1 MRLFVAIELPKEV
14 KDELFRIQKL
24 IPSKFAKIKW
34 VSKKN
39 LHLTLKFIGE
49 TDVETISKKLKEIKF
64 ESFKLNLS
72 KFEMCSRGK
81 YTKKSY
87 VARLWVNIKPLQ
99 NIIKLQQNV
108 DSVLL
113 GVVKG
118 DQKFSP
124 HLTLGRVKLVK
135 KKEALVKVLKEI
147 SVNPLEFEINE
158 FKLMQSKLTKDGP
171 IYSVVER
178 FKA

>member
-1 MRLFVAIELPKEV
+1 MRLFIAIELPREV
-14 KDELFRIQKL
+14 KDELFRVQKL

-49 TDVETISKKLKEIKF
+49 TEVSPAEIGEKLKGIKF
-64 ESFKLNLS
+64 KSIKTNLLEFGAFPTLS
-72 KFEMCSRGK
+72 SSRINI
-81 YTKKSY
+81 
-87 VARLWVNIKPLQ
+87 LWVNLKSMGELID
-99 NIIKLQQNV
+99 LQQEV
-108 DSVLL
+108 DSELF
-113 GVVKG
+113 GMFKR

-124 HLTLGRVKLVK
+124 HLTLGRVKLIK
-135 KKEALVKVLKEI
+135 KKDEFLKVLKEI
-147 SVNPLEFEINE
+147 NVKPIEFEMNE

-171 IYSVVER
+171 IYSTVES